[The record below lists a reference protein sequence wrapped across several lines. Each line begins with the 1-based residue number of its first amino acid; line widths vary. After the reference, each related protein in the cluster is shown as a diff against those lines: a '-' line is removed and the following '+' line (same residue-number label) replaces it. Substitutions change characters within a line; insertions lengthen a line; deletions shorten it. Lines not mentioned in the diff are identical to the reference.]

1 MCKDTTYTQSALWVQ
16 ILKKKEQ
23 ITVLRVGIYC
33 LLIYSYKQLQ
43 WNKTTVATASV
54 QLKSGTD
61 QRCAFTEKCLK

>member
-16 ILKKKEQ
+16 ILKKKVQ

-43 WNKTTVATASV
+43 WNET
-54 QLKSGTD
+54 LKEQVTNLTSAVLTNVVLLL
-61 QRCAFTEKCLK
+61 RNA

>member
-16 ILKKKEQ
+16 ILKKKVQ

-43 WNKTTVATASV
+43 WNETLKE
-54 QLKSGTD
+54 QLTNLTSAVLTNVVLLL
-61 QRCAFTEKCLK
+61 RNA

>member
-43 WNKTTVATASV
+43 WNETLKE
-54 QLKSGTD
+54 QLTNLTSAVLTNVVLLL
-61 QRCAFTEKCLK
+61 RNA